1 VPGTRFLNA
10 FLPTRPDQALRVGLV
25 RPDHREGAPIVTVI
39 VDPYRRTVV
48 DVFDPQSMSA
58 GEKIIA
64 WQRALHY
71 GIGLGGTYKFLVFVS
86 GVIIPIFAVTGFL
99 MWWIKRRNRRA
110 GERAKRAI
118 LLGAG
123 QAAE

>member
-1 VPGTRFLNA
+1 M
-10 FLPTRPDQALRVGLV
+10 RPDYQ
-25 RPDHREGAPIVTVI
+25 EGAPVVTVI

-48 DVFDPQSMSA
+48 DVFDPLTMSA
-58 GEKIIA
+58 GEKAIS

-71 GIGLGGTYKFLVFVS
+71 GIGLGGTYKFLVFLS

-110 GERAKRAI
+110 GERARQAI
-118 LLGAG
+118 LQGAG